1 MTNVVK
7 QLNQIQADAHAFFIA
22 FHDYHWNVKGLQ
34 FYAIHE
40 YTEKAYEE
48 MASLYDDVAERAI
61 QIGGKAVLKA
71 EDLVKMGAKAPVL
84 QKDSYTP
91 TEVLEEVRKAYK
103 YLVEEFKKLED
114 VAEKAGD
121 TTTSNIA
128 QDHYGDYEK
137 KIWMLNSTL
146 A

>member
-48 MASLYDDVAERAI
+48 MAELYDDTAERAI
-61 QIGGKAVLKA
+61 QIGGKAILKA
-71 EDLVKMGAKAPVL
+71 DELVKLGAKAPVL

-91 TEVLEEVRKAYK
+91 TEVLEEIRKAYK
-103 YLVEEFKKLED
+103 YLAEEFKKLEE

-137 KIWMLNSTL
+137 KIWMINQTL

>member
-48 MASLYDDVAERAI
+48 MAELYDDTAERAI
-61 QIGGKAVLKA
+61 QIGGKAILKA
-71 EDLVKMGAKAPVL
+71 DELVKLGAKAPVL

-91 TEVLEEVRKAYK
+91 TEVLEEIRKAYK
-103 YLVEEFKKLED
+103 YLVEEFKKLEE

-121 TTTSNIA
+121 TTTSNMA

-137 KIWMLNSTL
+137 KIWMINQTL

>member
-48 MASLYDDVAERAI
+48 MAELYDDTAERAI
-61 QIGGKAVLKA
+61 QIGRKAILKA
-71 EDLVKMGAKAPVL
+71 DELVKLGAKAPVL

-91 TEVLEEVRKAYK
+91 TEVLEEIRKAYK
-103 YLVEEFKKLED
+103 YLVEEFKKLEE

-121 TTTSNIA
+121 TTTSNMA

-137 KIWMLNSTL
+137 KIWMINQTL

>member
-34 FYAIHE
+34 FFSIHE

-48 MASLYDDVAERAI
+48 MAELFDDVAERAI
-61 QIGGKAVLKA
+61 QIGGKAILKS
-71 EDLVKMGAKAPVL
+71 EELVKLAHAPVM
-84 QKDSYTP
+84 QKDSYTAI
-91 TEVLEEVRKAYK
+91 EVIEQLRVAYK
-103 YLVEEFKKLED
+103 HLVEEFKKLEAA
-114 VAEKAGD
+114 AEKAGD
-121 TTTSNIA
+121 TTTANIA
-128 QDHYGDYEK
+128 QDHYGSYEK
-137 KIWMLNSTL
+137 KIWMINSTL

>member
-48 MASLYDDVAERAI
+48 MAELYDDTAERAI
-61 QIGGKAVLKA
+61 QIGGKAILKA
-71 EDLVKMGAKAPVL
+71 DELVKLGSKAPVL

-91 TEVLEEVRKAYK
+91 TEVLEEIRKAYK
-103 YLVEEFKKLED
+103 YLVEEFKKLEE

-121 TTTSNIA
+121 TTTSNMA

-137 KIWMLNSTL
+137 KIWMINQTL